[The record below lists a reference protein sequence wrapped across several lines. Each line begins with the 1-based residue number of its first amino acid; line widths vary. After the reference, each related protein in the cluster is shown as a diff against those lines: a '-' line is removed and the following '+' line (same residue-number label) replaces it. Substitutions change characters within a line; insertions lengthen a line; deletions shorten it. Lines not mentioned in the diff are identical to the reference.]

1 MKDNHNAKLFC
12 GQVEQSIGAIAI
24 VDCGGCG
31 QIRSLVAHFQDMM
44 ELKAIV

>member
-31 QIRSLVAHFQDMM
+31 QKGSWEAYF
-44 ELKAIV
+44 